1 LGPAVKGVSGWTHY
15 AGNLIWMGSIQKYA
29 IDGWLLAS
37 AMPPRSPEVE
47 KWHIDDDDILFG
59 AKGKVA
65 SAGEPQ
71 KK

>member
-1 LGPAVKGVSGWTHY
+1 
-15 AGNLIWMGSIQKYA
+15 MGSIQKYA